1 MASIKHYVDIDL
13 NKNQLTNVSLQHLS
27 GNPSGTGEDFEGRLF
42 YDSAN
47 GGKVVKYHNGTEFLA
62 LSVGAGDVTGVTA
75 GAGMTG
81 TDLTGPVPVLNVI
94 GGDGITVASDAVAV
108 TAAQTTITSVTNAAL
123 VLARDAHNQIKFGT
137 DNQIIFRV
145 GNADNV
151 IMKASGEIEA
161 TSLDISGNADIAGNL
176 TGLDNVTSTNY
187 IVGGHTIDDIDI
199 TAEFVDA
206 DAHIMSSKA
215 IGARFAVK
223 NADTTGTAT
232 NSVHVLVTDN
242 ESTDEENQVTFVEGA
257 AGGGAQRGLEADGN
271 FTYNPSSGTVTSTR
285 FAGNF
290 VIGGHVIDDVDIAGE
305 FVDSAAHL
313 LTSAAALDK
322 FHILNADTT
331 GTATNAT
338 NAAHVL
344 VTDNENTDEENQ
356 LTFVEGAGGGGA
368 NRGLEADG
376 DLTYNPSSGTLSA
389 TIFKGNID
397 AVNGDFDGT
406 LEADALTVGGT
417 NVLTGSLIT
426 TLGTISAGVWNGTVI
441 ASAYLDA
448 DTAHLTTAQTFTGSK
463 TFGTTTKLNFRDGN
477 SYIYSPTAND
487 IEVVATTITLDAGSD
502 IQLEGNTTVTG
513 NFSVSGTLNVDGN
526 TVTVDSTT
534 VAIADSMLKLAKDQG
549 ADSDAVDFGFYGAYG
564 DGTQKYAGVFRDLSA
579 TGDPFTFFDSLQA
592 EPGATVN
599 TSGTGYDLAD
609 ISAGKIT
616 AADGFAGNVTG
627 NASGSAGTV
636 TSIGNLTGDV
646 TSTNRATTIAAG
658 AVHHAMLN
666 DDIISGQAALTALAQ
681 DDIFAVHDTSAS
693 AVKKITYSNLED
705 DIFGNIS
712 TDATVAAGGAL
723 TIAADAV
730 TYAKMQNVSAT
741 NVVLGRDSSGAGI
754 VEEISAANLRTM
766 INVENGATA
775 DQSKS
780 DIDGLAITTVGT
792 LDTGNATAIVSAAS
806 RTAAGKVERATPTEA
821 LAGTDDARYVSPL
834 GFAALSVKFTIGD
847 GSDNDITLT
856 HNLGTRDVIV
866 QMYDASDYKTIVAE
880 VVRTDANNIT
890 INTNSAI
897 ANNDAIVLVQKIF

>member
-1 MASIKHYVDIDL
+1 M
-13 NKNQLTNVSLQHLS
+13 
-27 GNPSGTGEDFEGRLF
+27 
-42 YDSAN
+42 
-47 GGKVVKYHNGTEFLA
+47 
-62 LSVGAGDVTGVTA
+62 
-75 GAGMTG
+75 
-81 TDLTGPVPVLNVI
+81 LNVI
-94 GGDGITVASDAVAV
+94 GGDGITANANDVAI

-123 VLARDAHNQIKFGT
+123 VLGRDAHNQIKFGT

-161 TSLDISGNADIAGNL
+161 TTLDISGNADIAGNL

-187 IVGGHTIDDIDI
+187 IIGGHTIDDIDI

-257 AGGGAQRGLEADGN
+257 GGGGAQRGLEADGN

-322 FHILNADTT
+322 FHVLNADTT

-344 VTDNENTDEENQ
+344 VTDNENTNEENQ
-356 LTFVEGAGGGGA
+356 ITFVEGAGGGGA
-368 NRGLEADG
+368 NRGLEADSH
-376 DLTYNPSSGTLSA
+376 LTYNPSSGTVSA

-397 AVNGDFDGT
+397 AVDGDFDGT
-406 LEADALTVGGT
+406 LEADVLTVGGT

-513 NFSVSGTLNVDGN
+513 NFSISGTLNV
-526 TVTVDSTT
+526 S
-534 VAIADSMLKLAKDQG
+534 
-549 ADSDAVDFGFYGAYG
+549 
-564 DGTQKYAGVFRDLSA
+564 
-579 TGDPFTFFDSLQA
+579 
-592 EPGATVN
+592 
-599 TSGTGYDLAD
+599 
-609 ISAGKIT
+609 
-616 AADGFAGNVTG
+616 
-627 NASGSAGTV
+627 
-636 TSIGNLTGDV
+636 
-646 TSTNRATTIAAG
+646 
-658 AVHHAMLN
+658 
-666 DDIISGQAALTALAQ
+666 
-681 DDIFAVHDTSAS
+681 
-693 AVKKITYSNLED
+693 
-705 DIFGNIS
+705 
-712 TDATVAAGGAL
+712 
-723 TIAADAV
+723 
-730 TYAKMQNVSAT
+730 
-741 NVVLGRDSSGAGI
+741 
-754 VEEISAANLRTM
+754 
-766 INVENGATA
+766 
-775 DQSKS
+775 
-780 DIDGLAITTVGT
+780 
-792 LDTGNATAIVSAAS
+792 
-806 RTAAGKVERATPTEA
+806 
-821 LAGTDDARYVSPL
+821 
-834 GFAALSVKFTIGD
+834 
-847 GSDNDITLT
+847 
-856 HNLGTRDVIV
+856 
-866 QMYDASDYKTIVAE
+866 
-880 VVRTDANNIT
+880 
-890 INTNSAI
+890 
-897 ANNDAIVLVQKIF
+897 